1 MFVIDLNSDIG
12 ENFGVY
18 KIGSDEKLM
27 SYITSA
33 NIACGLHAGDPIVI
47 NNTILMAKEHN
58 VSIGAHPGYPDLQ
71 GFGRRDMS
79 LTEKEIECF
88 VLYQLGAL
96 YAFCKA
102 HNAELKHVKAHG
114 ALYNMASKNIDTA
127 LAVAS
132 AVKKFD
138 SNLIL
143 VGLSNSKLIEAGKQ
157 VGLKTACEVF
167 ADRMYDENGF
177 LASRKIPGSVIDDV
191 DLVVRRAIDIVKYQK
206 VTAINGKIIN
216 IRGDTICIH
225 GDNPKAKELTEN
237 LREAFKKENISVL
250 PLSEII
256 K

>member
-1 MFVIDLNSDIG
+1 MFVVDLNSDIG
-12 ENFGVY
+12 ESFGVY
-18 KIGSDEKLM
+18 KIGADEELM

-71 GFGRRDMS
+71 GFGRRDMF
-79 LTEKEIECF
+79 LTEQEIECF
-88 VLYQLGAL
+88 ALYQLGAI
-96 YAFCKA
+96 YAFCKT
-102 HNAELKHVKAHG
+102 NNVKLEHVKAHG
-114 ALYNMASKNIDTA
+114 ALYNMASKNINIA
-127 LAVAS
+127 FAIAS

-138 SNLIL
+138 NNLIL
-143 VGLSNSKLIEAGKQ
+143 IGLSNSKLIEAGKRL
-157 VGLKTACEVF
+157 GLKTACEVF

-177 LASRKIPGSVIDDV
+177 LVSRKIPGSVIDNV
-191 DLVVRRAIDIVKYQK
+191 DLLIERAINIVRYQK
-206 VTAINGKIIN
+206 VTTINGKIIN
-216 IRGDTICIH
+216 IKGDTICIH

-237 LREAFKKENISVL
+237 LRKAFRKENINVL